1 MGRMVKIYR
10 VIEGQARPWAIPART
25 LAEASLALGQ
35 GVYTTLR
42 IYPDGYVVRLDD
54 HLARLEVSARILG
67 RPLGLDRAEVRSAL
81 GQAFW
86 HSEFTQA
93 RVRLT
98 ATPPPGPG
106 PADVIIALEAFVPP
120 GPEIYEHGIRVRTIG
135 ALRTQHPQAKTT
147 DFIALSRRLYREMP
161 PDTYEL
167 LMVDE
172 RGTILEGL
180 TSNFFALREGAVYTA
195 GGGVLEGVTRGLVIE
210 LAARMFPVRLE
221 SVRRDE
227 IALLSEAFITSSSRE
242 IVPVVAV
249 DGRQIGDGRPGP
261 ITRRLLEAYRAQIG
275 KEWQRLPRQ

>member
-10 VIEGQARPWAIPART
+10 VVDGQARPWEWPART

-54 HLARLEVSARILG
+54 HLARLESSARILG

-81 GQAFW
+81 GQAFR
-86 HSEFTQA
+86 HSAFTQA

-98 ATPPPGPG
+98 ATPPPDPG
-106 PADVIIALEAFVPP
+106 PAEVSIALEAFLPP
-120 GPEIYEHGIRVRTIG
+120 GPETYARGVCVRTIG

-147 DFIALSRRLYREMP
+147 DFIATSRRLYREMP

-172 RGTILEGL
+172 RGCILEGL
-180 TSNFFALREGAVYTA
+180 TSNFFALKDGSVYTA
-195 GGGVLEGVTRGLVIE
+195 GSGVLEGVTRGLVIE

-221 SVRRDE
+221 PVRQDE
-227 IALLSEAFITSSSRE
+227 MALLSEAFITSSSRE
-242 IVPVVAV
+242 IVPVVAI

-261 ITRRLLEAYRAQIG
+261 ITRRLLEAYRAQIR
-275 KEWQRLPRQ
+275 KEWQRL

>member
-10 VIEGQARPWAIPART
+10 VIDGQAWPWELPART

-42 IYPDGYVVRLDD
+42 IYPHGYVVRLDD
-54 HLARLEVSARILG
+54 HLARLESSARILG

-81 GQAFW
+81 GQAFR
-86 HSEFTQA
+86 HSEFTEA

-98 ATPPPGPG
+98 ASSPPDPG
-106 PADVIIALEAFVPP
+106 PAEVSIALEAFLPP
-120 GPEIYEHGIRVRTIG
+120 GPETYERGVCVRTIE
-135 ALRTQHPQAKTT
+135 ALRLYHPQAKTT
-147 DFIALSRRLYREMP
+147 DFIATSRRLYREMP

-172 RGTILEGL
+172 RGCILEGL
-180 TSNFFALREGAVYTA
+180 TSNFFALKDGSVYTA
-195 GGGVLEGVTRGLVIE
+195 GSGVLEGVTRGLVIE
-210 LAARMFPVRLE
+210 LAARMFPMRLE
-221 SVRRDE
+221 PVQQDE

-261 ITRRLLEAYRAQIG
+261 ITRRLLEAYRAQIR
-275 KEWQRLPRQ
+275 KEWQHL